1 AGCGWAGLRAAG
13 CGWAGRRA
21 AGCGWAALGSGSK
34 SRLSRMSLAAAQ
46 FVSSTTL
53 GTRIVVRTRIEGGV
67 TDAVG
72 YLRSVSDTG
81 CMVETKRGLV
91 VLALADVVAAKPVPP
106 PPVPRAP
113 RHPLAD

>member
-1 AGCGWAGLRAAG
+1 VRLGRAPRGWVRLGRAPR
-13 CGWAGRRA
+13 GR
-21 AGCGWAALGSGSK
+21 AALGSGSK